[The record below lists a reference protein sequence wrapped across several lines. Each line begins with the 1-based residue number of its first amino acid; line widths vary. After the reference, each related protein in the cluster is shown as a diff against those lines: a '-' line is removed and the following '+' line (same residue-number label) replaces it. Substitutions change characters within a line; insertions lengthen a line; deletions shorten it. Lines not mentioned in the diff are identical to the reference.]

1 MKYETRNR
9 KNRRVLENVSTSFE
23 RNVKYVQY
31 SVFLNLAKS
40 VLNPRFRTEKSNSF
54 GSIKDRS
61 YLDSTKNQIDNV
73 N

>member
-31 SVFLNLAKS
+31 SVFLNLTKL
-40 VLNPRFRTEKSNSF
+40 VLNPRFRT
-54 GSIKDRS
+54 
-61 YLDSTKNQIDNV
+61 
-73 N
+73 